1 MIFKKSKGLYIE
13 YNYYWYNLLQLGNS
27 DWITSIIFCSLLF
40 KFTWYWNVIL
50 LSYFLFNCDINTRR
64 WNCAV
69 GTLWN
74 TRVNEW
80 AHLSLGSTLM
90 ICDKLGK
97 RVCKTQG
104 ETPAPPTSPHRG
116 RKGPQPCPAALPLSL
131 PSALGFL
138 TNSKKL
144 PAENAGGYSLVI
156 PMVTMKM
163 KRKREVTAKSQLG
176 WEKFFS
182 ADESF
187 FFLLLNFPVF
197 NGRNPIFFTP

>member
-1 MIFKKSKGLYIE
+1 
-13 YNYYWYNLLQLGNS
+13 
-27 DWITSIIFCSLLF
+27 
-40 KFTWYWNVIL
+40 
-50 LSYFLFNCDINTRR
+50 
-64 WNCAV
+64 
-69 GTLWN
+69 
-74 TRVNEW
+74 
-80 AHLSLGSTLM
+80 M

-138 TNSKKL
+138 TNGKKL
-144 PAENAGGYSLVI
+144 PAETAGGYNLVI
-156 PMVTMKM
+156 PMVTIKM

-187 FFLLLNFPVF
+187 FFPATELPCL
-197 NGRNPIFFTP
+197 